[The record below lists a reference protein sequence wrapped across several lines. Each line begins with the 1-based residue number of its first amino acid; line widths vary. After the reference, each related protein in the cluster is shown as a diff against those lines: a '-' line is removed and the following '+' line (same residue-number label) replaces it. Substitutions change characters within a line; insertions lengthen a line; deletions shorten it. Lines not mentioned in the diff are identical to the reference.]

1 MSRSVLQRG
10 VNVAAFLV
18 PGFALWLPSGYSYGA
33 LALLLLA
40 ILSLPQW
47 LGKPVPRHTVGL
59 ALAITLMALVLLLDF
74 DPSSGSLKALD
85 RPIKYLAALPCL
97 LMLAQWAPTCK
108 AVWRGVA
115 VGAWGAGCVGA
126 WQVWGQGLERAAGH
140 TNEIQ
145 YGNLALCLGVMCLIG
160 LVCLWARWRPTERWA
175 LAGGV
180 FMGLMASVL
189 SQSRG
194 GWLALLLLAPVLL
207 WLALRWLPTVRV
219 WRASGALL
227 LAVLLLGG
235 AFHDN
240 LRQRTALAM
249 EEVNAYVDTG
259 EAHTSIGQRLAHW
272 QLAWRLGTERP
283 VWGWGSEGYEREKR
297 SRAEH
302 GEVSAFVTQFSHA
315 HNELLDT
322 FARRGGVGV
331 LALLLF
337 YGVPLAVFWPSRRR
351 LERLAT
357 PEAREQDL
365 AVRLVG
371 VCLVLSYIGFG
382 FTQVFFAHNSGNLFY
397 LFMLAI
403 LSAMLVTPGAA
414 RSQA

>member
-1 MSRSVLQRG
+1 MRLSRSVLQRG

-160 LVCLWARWRPTERWA
+160 LVCLWARWRPDNPRKRSI
-175 LAGGV
+175 LIG
-180 FMGLMASVL
+180 AS
-189 SQSRG
+189 
-194 GWLALLLLAPVLL
+194 A
-207 WLALRWLPTVRV
+207 
-219 WRASGALL
+219 
-227 LAVLLLGG
+227 AVARP
-235 AFHDN
+235 AFHP
-240 LRQRTALAM
+240 R
-249 EEVNAYVDTG
+249 
-259 EAHTSIGQRLAHW
+259 RLPPLGAVECGRYEDPCPRILHRN
-272 QLAWRLGTERP
+272 RLC
-283 VWGWGSEGYEREKR
+283 
-297 SRAEH
+297 RA
-302 GEVSAFVTQFSHA
+302 
-315 HNELLDT
+315 
-322 FARRGGVGV
+322 
-331 LALLLF
+331 
-337 YGVPLAVFWPSRRR
+337 PRRR
-351 LERLAT
+351 TRA
-357 PEAREQDL
+357 
-365 AVRLVG
+365 
-371 VCLVLSYIGFG
+371 
-382 FTQVFFAHNSGNLFY
+382 
-397 LFMLAI
+397 
-403 LSAMLVTPGAA
+403 
-414 RSQA
+414 